1 MFNENLVIE
10 EYFGEHFPNFGT
22 VDENNQYNIIP
33 NSLFLRSFELYDFR
47 FEESKNFAQIFNKKL
62 NKNIDVT
69 LKIYPDILIESY
81 KIDMTKLFFEIIEN
95 NVNFK
100 NFNKQ
105 YKHIHKEKNEILEY
119 ESDLIKTGGKGY
131 EKIFENELFELNKQ
145 LINLFM
151 DDKKNFTDPFNET
164 INNMFFN
171 GQFSSVKDLTT
182 INGVKC
188 FDLSQQYRVDW
199 NKIVDFTYINNDE
212 QIREIVLGL
221 ENSMLLRNCQNSFKN
236 LISSINF
243 Q

>member
-1 MFNENLVIE
+1 
-10 EYFGEHFPNFGT
+10 
-22 VDENNQYNIIP
+22 
-33 NSLFLRSFELYDFR
+33 
-47 FEESKNFAQIFNKKL
+47 
-62 NKNIDVT
+62 
-69 LKIYPDILIESY
+69 
-81 KIDMTKLFFEIIEN
+81 MTKLFFEIIEN
-95 NVNFK
+95 NANFK

-105 YKHIHKEKNEILEY
+105 YKHIHKERNEILEY

-151 DDKKNFTDPFNET
+151 DDKEFFITPFNDVIES
-164 INNMFFN
+164 MFFN

-188 FDLSQQYRVDW
+188 FDLAQKYRVDW